1 MLRKTDTA
9 MESLRTADQS
19 FLAGIG
25 EPREP
30 SRLHAFVQQ
39 AVVRLE
45 DQQMFLDHLLRVSRD
60 VQYDKLPVS
69 LTKLPVLSIKAGH
82 RLIPIFLS
90 IPLQIYFVHRKHDC
104 RIIQQIPL
112 TRVIPVFSRIVYWS
126 HAWANRAE
134 DYIYK
139 PIQLASLWVAFDSS
153 IIPDFGIFLAVG
165 LPLLKPV

>member
-1 MLRKTDTA
+1 MLRRTDTV

-30 SRLHAFVQQ
+30 SRPRVFVQQ
-39 AVVRLE
+39 AVVKLE
-45 DQQMFLDHLLRVSRD
+45 DRQMSPDHLLRVSRN

-82 RLIPIFLS
+82 RPIPIFLS
-90 IPLQIYFVHRKHDC
+90 IPLRIYFVYRKHDC

-112 TRVIPVFSRIVYWS
+112 TRVIPVFGRIVYWS

-139 PIQLASLWVAFDSS
+139 PIQLASLWVVFDS
-153 IIPDFGIFLAVG
+153 
-165 LPLLKPV
+165 